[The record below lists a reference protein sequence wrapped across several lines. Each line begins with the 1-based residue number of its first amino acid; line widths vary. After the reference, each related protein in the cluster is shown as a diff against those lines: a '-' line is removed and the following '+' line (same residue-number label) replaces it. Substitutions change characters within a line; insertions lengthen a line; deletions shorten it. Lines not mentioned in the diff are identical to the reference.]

1 EQRPNQRSQGN
12 LRSGRNFAMRNHAVK
27 IAVGPLVVAA
37 IIALF
42 STRADAQEKIWKH
55 GLINAK
61 SDAGIFLMVSTRDFA
76 KKQGLK
82 IEISQFK
89 DDQLALKALIAGELD
104 SFEGGPQ
111 GVFAANAK
119 GADVKLLGCHWIVVP
134 HGIYA
139 TEKIKK
145 VEDLKGKQI
154 AVSAPN
160 SMPDML
166 ARSALAKFGVS
177 DNEVKLAAVGGDKDR
192 YQALIG
198 GVVDAAVVSNEYQ
211 PVAPKNVHLLV
222 AGREAVPNF
231 LRVCMT
237 SSDKKLAERGDDA
250 VKFLAAEMSALR
262 FALANRDATIALTR
276 ELIHAKPDDPRPAF
290 VYDDAIQHH
299 AVDPTLPLPG
309 EKILWIQDQMVKAG
323 KLKAPLD
330 LKAVTAPEY
339 REKALK
345 VIGH

>member
-1 EQRPNQRSQGN
+1 
-12 LRSGRNFAMRNHAVK
+12 MRNPVGK
-27 IAVGPLVVAA
+27 IAVGSVVAA
-37 IIALF
+37 TLAAILSAQ
-42 STRADAQEKIWKH
+42 TGAQERIWKH

-61 SDAGIFLMVSTRDFA
+61 ADAGIFLMVSTRDFA

-111 GVFAANAK
+111 GVFAADAK
-119 GADVKLLGCHWIVVP
+119 GGDVRLLGCHWIVVP

-139 TEKIKK
+139 NDKVTR

-177 DNEVKLAAVGGDKDR
+177 DTEVKLAAIGGDNDR
-192 YQALIG
+192 YQALLG

-211 PVAPKNVHLLV
+211 PVAPKSIHLLV
-222 AGREAVPNF
+222 AGRDAVPNF
-231 LRVCMT
+231 LRVCMVST
-237 SSDKKLAERGDDA
+237 AKKLAERGDDA

-262 FALANRDATIALTR
+262 FALSHRDETIALTR
-276 ELIHAKPDDPRPAF
+276 EITRAKPDDPRPAF
-290 VYDDAIQHH
+290 VYDDAIQHK
-299 AVDPTLPLPG
+299 AVDPTLPLPT
-309 EKILWIQDQMVKAG
+309 EKIQWIQEQMVKAG
-323 KLKAPLD
+323 RLKAPLD
-330 LKAVTAPEY
+330 LATVTAPEY
-339 REKALK
+339 RERALK
-345 VIGH
+345 VLGN

>member
-1 EQRPNQRSQGN
+1 MRRSD
-12 LRSGRNFAMRNHAVK
+12 GRAVL
-27 IAVGPLVVAA
+27 GLVVAA
-37 IIALF
+37 AIATAL
-42 STRADAQEKIWKH
+42 STQAGAQEKIWKH

-111 GVFAANAK
+111 GVFAVDAK
-119 GADVKLLGCHWIVVP
+119 GGDVKLLGCHWVVVP

-139 TEKIKK
+139 NEKVTK
-145 VEDLKGKQI
+145 VEDLRGKQI

-166 ARSALAKFGVS
+166 ARSALAKFGVA
-177 DNEVKLAAVGGDKDR
+177 DTEVKLAAIGGDNDR

-211 PVAPKNVHLLV
+211 PVAPKNIHLLV

-231 LRVCMT
+231 LRVCLVST
-237 SSDKKLAERGDDA
+237 AKK
-250 VKFLAAEMSALR
+250 
-262 FALANRDATIALTR
+262 
-276 ELIHAKPDDPRPAF
+276 
-290 VYDDAIQHH
+290 
-299 AVDPTLPLPG
+299 
-309 EKILWIQDQMVKAG
+309 
-323 KLKAPLD
+323 
-330 LKAVTAPEY
+330 
-339 REKALK
+339 
-345 VIGH
+345 

>member
-1 EQRPNQRSQGN
+1 MKSR
-12 LRSGRNFAMRNHAVK
+12 K
-27 IAVGPLVVAA
+27 IGLA
-37 IIALF
+37 IIAAAAALAGF
-42 STRADAQEKIWKH
+42 IAPGTAQEKIWKH

-61 SDAGIFLMVSTRDFA
+61 ADAGIFLMVSTRDFA

-111 GVFAANAK
+111 GVFAADSK

-139 TEKIKK
+139 SEKIKK

-166 ARSALAKFGVS
+166 ARSALAKFGIS
-177 DNEVKLAAVGGDKDR
+177 DSDVKLAAVGGDKDR

-211 PVAPKNVHLLV
+211 PIAPKSIHLLV

-231 LRVCMT
+231 LRVCIV
-237 SSDKKLAERGDDA
+237 SSAKKLAERGDDA
-250 VKFLAAEMSALR
+250 VKFLAAEMAALR

-276 ELIHAKPDDPRPAF
+276 ELIHAKADDPRPAF
-290 VYDDAIQHH
+290 VYDDAIQHR
-299 AVDPTLPLPG
+299 AIDPTLPLPA
-309 EKILWIQDQMVKAG
+309 EKIQWIQEQMVKAG

-330 LKAVTAPEY
+330 LKVVTAPEY
-339 REKALK
+339 RERALK
-345 VIGH
+345 VLGH

>member
-1 EQRPNQRSQGN
+1 
-12 LRSGRNFAMRNHAVK
+12 MRNAAAWR
-27 IAVGPLVVAA
+27 IAIGGAVVATVLVGLSG
-37 IIALF
+37 IAG
-42 STRADAQEKIWKH
+42 AQEKIWKH

-61 SDAGIFLMVSTRDFA
+61 ADAGIFLMVSTRDFA

-111 GVFAANAK
+111 GVFAADAK
-119 GADVKLLGCHWIVVP
+119 GGDLLGCHWIVVP

-139 TEKIKK
+139 TDKITK
-145 VEDLKGKQI
+145 VQDLKGKQI

-166 ARSALAKFGVS
+166 ARSALAKFGVA
-177 DNEVKLAAVGGDKDR
+177 DTEVKLAAVGGDNER

-211 PVAPKNVHLLV
+211 PVAPKNIHLLV

-231 LRVCMT
+231 LRVCMVST
-237 SSDKKLAERGDDA
+237 AKKLAERGDDA

-262 FALANRDATIALTR
+262 YALSHRDETIALTR
-276 ELIHAKPDDPRPAF
+276 EIIRAKPDDPRPAF

-299 AVDPTLPLPG
+299 AVDPTLPLPA
-309 EKILWIQDQMVKAG
+309 EKIQWIQEQMVKAG
-323 KLKAPLD
+323 RLKAPLE
-330 LKAVTAPEY
+330 LSTVTAPEY

-345 VIGH
+345 VLGH

>member
-1 EQRPNQRSQGN
+1 
-12 LRSGRNFAMRNHAVK
+12 MR
-27 IAVGPLVVAA
+27 IAVSSRVAIGAFVVALVGVA
-37 IIALF
+37 SLAPA
-42 STRADAQEKIWKH
+42 RAQEKVWKH

-61 SDAGIFLMVSTRDFA
+61 ADAGIFMMVSTRDFA

-82 IEISQFK
+82 VEISQFK

-111 GVFAANAK
+111 GVFAADAK

-139 TEKIKK
+139 NEKIAK

-177 DNEVKLAAVGGDKDR
+177 DGEVKLAAVGGDKDR

-211 PVAPKNVHLLV
+211 PVAPKNIHLLV
-222 AGREAVPNF
+222 AGRDAVPNF
-231 LRVCMT
+231 LRVCIVST
-237 SSDKKLAERGDDA
+237 GKKLAERGEDA
-250 VKFLAAEMSALR
+250 VKFLAAEMNALR
-262 FALANRDATIALTR
+262 YALSHRDETIALTR
-276 ELIHAKPDDPRPAF
+276 ELIHAKADDPRPAF
-290 VYDDAIQHH
+290 VYDDAVEHR
-299 AVDPTLPLPG
+299 AVDPTLPLPE
-309 EKILWIQDQMVKAG
+309 EKIQWIQEQMVKAG
-323 KLKAPLD
+323 RLKAPME

-339 REKALK
+339 REKALQ
-345 VIGH
+345 VLGH

>member
-1 EQRPNQRSQGN
+1 MKSR
-12 LRSGRNFAMRNHAVK
+12 K
-27 IAVGPLVVAA
+27 IRLTTIVVIAA
-37 IIALF
+37 LAGFIAPG
-42 STRADAQEKIWKH
+42 AAQEKVWKH

-61 SDAGIFLMVSTRDFA
+61 ADAGIFLMVSTRDFA

-82 IEISQFK
+82 IELSQFK

-111 GVFAANAK
+111 GVFAADAK

-139 TEKIKK
+139 NEKIKK

-166 ARSALAKFGVS
+166 ARSALAKFGIS
-177 DNEVKLAAVGGDKDR
+177 DSEVKLAAVGGDKDR

-198 GVVDAAVVSNEYQ
+198 GVVDAAVVSNEYE
-211 PVAPKNVHLLV
+211 PIAPKSVHLLV

-231 LRVCMT
+231 LRVCIV
-237 SSDKKLAERGDDA
+237 SSAKKLAERGDDA
-250 VKFLAAEMSALR
+250 VKFLAAEMAALR

-276 ELIHAKPDDPRPAF
+276 ELIHAKADDPRPAF
-290 VYDDAIQHH
+290 VYDDAIQHR
-299 AVDPTLPLPG
+299 AIDPTLPLPA
-309 EKILWIQDQMVKAG
+309 EKIQWIQEQMVKAG

-330 LKAVTAPEY
+330 LKVVTAPEY
-339 REKALK
+339 RERALK
-345 VIGH
+345 VLGH

>member
-1 EQRPNQRSQGN
+1 MKIRRIG
-12 LRSGRNFAMRNHAVK
+12 LGGILAAAAWAGLVASGA
-27 IAVGPLVVAA
+27 
-37 IIALF
+37 
-42 STRADAQEKIWKH
+42 AQERVWKH

-61 SDAGIFLMVSTRDFA
+61 ADAGIFLMVSTRDFA

-111 GVFAANAK
+111 GVFAADAK

-139 TEKIKK
+139 NEKIKK
-145 VEDLKGKQI
+145 IEDLKGKQI

-166 ARSALAKFGVS
+166 ARSALAKFGIS
-177 DNEVKLAAVGGDKDR
+177 DSEVKLAAVGGDKDR

-198 GVVDAAVVSNEYQ
+198 GVVDAAVVSNEYE
-211 PVAPKNVHLLV
+211 PVAPKNIHLLV

-231 LRVCMT
+231 LRVCMV
-237 SSDKKLAERGDDA
+237 SSSKRLAERGDDA

-276 ELIHAKPDDPRPAF
+276 ELIRAKADDPRPAF
-290 VYDDAIQHH
+290 VYDDAIQHR
-299 AVDPTLPLPG
+299 AIDPTLPLPA
-309 EKILWIQDQMVKAG
+309 EKIQWIQEQMVKAG
-323 KLKAPLD
+323 KLKTPLD
-330 LKAVTAPEY
+330 LKIVTAPEY
-339 REKALK
+339 RERALK
-345 VIGH
+345 VLGH

>member
-1 EQRPNQRSQGN
+1 
-12 LRSGRNFAMRNHAVK
+12 MRTRR
-27 IAVGPLVVAA
+27 IALTA
-37 IIALF
+37 IIAAATLAGF
-42 STRADAQEKIWKH
+42 VAQGAAQEKVWNH

-61 SDAGIFLMVSTRDFA
+61 ADAGIFLMVSTRDFA

-111 GVFAANAK
+111 GVFAADAK
-119 GADVKLLGCHWIVVP
+119 GGDARLLGCHWIVVP

-139 TEKIKK
+139 NEKIAK
-145 VEDLKGKQI
+145 VQDLKGKQI

-177 DNEVKLAAVGGDKDR
+177 DTEVKLAAVGGDRDR
-192 YQALIG
+192 YQALVG

-211 PVAPKNVHLLV
+211 PVAPKSIHLLV
-222 AGREAVPNF
+222 AGRDAVPNF
-231 LRVCMT
+231 LRVCIV
-237 SSDKKLAERGDDA
+237 SSAKKLAERGDDA

-262 FALANRDATIALTR
+262 FALGNRDATIALTR
-276 ELIHAKPDDPRPAF
+276 EIIHAKPDDPRPAF
-290 VYDDAIQHH
+290 VYDDAVQHH
-299 AVDPTLPLPG
+299 AVDPTLPLPA
-309 EKILWIQDQMVKAG
+309 EKIQWIQQQMVKAG

-330 LKAVTAPEY
+330 LKTVTAPEY